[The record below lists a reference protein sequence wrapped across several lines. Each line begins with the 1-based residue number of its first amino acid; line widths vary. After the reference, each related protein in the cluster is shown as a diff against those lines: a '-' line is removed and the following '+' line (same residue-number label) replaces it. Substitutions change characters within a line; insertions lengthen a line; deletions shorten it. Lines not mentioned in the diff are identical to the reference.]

1 MVFFTELRLINFRCS
16 LLIYTVSK
24 AFLYFTKQLTVKWL
38 CSIPKRFFRWNEQV
52 FFTNERKMFRSF
64 IVPEGS
70 PLIEGSAVA
79 NIVNF
84 QSLVGFDNL
93 SDFNTIQFCI
103 PVSCLD
109 LSNGDVCRV
118 FVVTTAWQA
127 NVGGQGSRDG
137 AVVITLASHQCG
149 PGSNP
154 RPGSIS
160 GLSLL
165 LALVLAPRVFLRVL
179 QFSSLHKNQHF

>member
-1 MVFFTELRLINFRCS
+1 
-16 LLIYTVSK
+16 
-24 AFLYFTKQLTVKWL
+24 
-38 CSIPKRFFRWNEQV
+38 
-52 FFTNERKMFRSF
+52 MFRSF

-118 FVVTTAWQA
+118 FVVTTA
-127 NVGGQGSRDG
+127 
-137 AVVITLASHQCG
+137 
-149 PGSNP
+149 
-154 RPGSIS
+154 
-160 GLSLL
+160 
-165 LALVLAPRVFLRVL
+165 
-179 QFSSLHKNQHF
+179 